1 MLLFVALPVVGQRVP
16 AEVPIDASIRASVI
30 ETLASKIEVGYV
42 VPETAQLAAQYLRR
56 ATAQG
61 GYDTCSIAKTFA
73 EKVTSD
79 LRSVTKDKH
88 LGLYF
93 DPQPKSI
100 SAPAVSKSASRER
113 FNYGFNKVE
122 RLRGNVGYLDLRS
135 FADLAE
141 AKETASTFLSAL
153 AWISTTLIHLRSGA
167 LLCGVRVRL

>member
-1 MLLFVALPVVGQRVP
+1 MKCVSMLLFVALPVVGQRVP

-79 LRSVTKDKH
+79 RHSV
-88 LGLYF
+88 
-93 DPQPKSI
+93 
-100 SAPAVSKSASRER
+100 R
-113 FNYGFNKVE
+113 
-122 RLRGNVGYLDLRS
+122 
-135 FADLAE
+135 
-141 AKETASTFLSAL
+141 
-153 AWISTTLIHLRSGA
+153 
-167 LLCGVRVRL
+167 